1 MDEGTKKVL
10 DNILFAL
17 GIIALV
23 MLVYGII
30 RTFIQF
36 KMEKEILSWVG
47 NAINFLILVY
57 LIRTSIILGNFNFSQ
72 SLIVSFGLLISIL
85 IQLSNVRRT

>member
-1 MDEGTKKVL
+1 
-10 DNILFAL
+10 
-17 GIIALV
+17 
-23 MLVYGII
+23 
-30 RTFIQF
+30 
-36 KMEKEILSWVG
+36 MEKEILSWVG